1 MPSKITATTTR
12 RIQTSIIVRIRVFIF
27 LNPRIVFFW
36 IYVAEYA
43 TKVLG
48 VGLLNVLLDF
58 WNFYD
63 LFTLIV
69 YGLFI
74 FDQHIMPYDL
84 SALRA
89 MRRLIFLG
97 KMINSLKIMLLSI
110 SEAMKFLLEA
120 LLIVNL
126 FAIFFSNV
134 GLHLFSGI
142 FNI

>member
-1 MPSKITATTTR
+1 MPITV
-12 RIQTSIIVRIRVFIF
+12 SLH

-69 YGLFI
+69 YGLFV
-74 FDQHIMPYDL
+74 FDQGIMPYDL

-89 MRRLIFLG
+89 MRILIFLG

-120 LLIVNL
+120 FLIVNL

-134 GLHLFSGI
+134 GLHLFKGS
-142 FNI
+142 

>member
-1 MPSKITATTTR
+1 M
-12 RIQTSIIVRIRVFIF
+12 
-27 LNPRIVFFW
+27 
-36 IYVAEYA
+36 AEYG

-69 YGLFI
+69 YGLFV
-74 FDQHIMPYDL
+74 FDQGIMPYDL

-89 MRRLIFLG
+89 MRILIFLG

-120 LLIVNL
+120 FLIVNL

-134 GLHLFSGI
+134 GLHLFKGVWS
-142 FNI
+142 F